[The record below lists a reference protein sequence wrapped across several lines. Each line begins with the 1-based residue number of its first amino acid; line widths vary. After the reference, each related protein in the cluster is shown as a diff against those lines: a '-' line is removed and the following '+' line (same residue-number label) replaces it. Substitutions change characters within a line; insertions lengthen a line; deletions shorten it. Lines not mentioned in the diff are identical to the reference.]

1 MIRTEKQ
8 CQISSFLAG
17 TGGQEEV
24 QVLQPDDHVS
34 GIEGGTILLHC
45 MVFGFPLPGPVK
57 WFKGKEPQREEIFN
71 FKGIINHRIKAIDF
85 SKSNTNFSISISH
98 ITPED
103 SGTYYC
109 VKFRKGITAVKEFKS
124 GSGTKLTVKGN
135 QPSVPLVSGP
145 QERGSINQTV
155 IISCNSTGFFPK
167 AITLKWF
174 KNGNEFPALWT
185 HVFPKGDVSYNL
197 ISTVQLLLTAS
208 DVHSEI
214 TCEVHHDTLQTPLR
228 GKMQLSDVIRV
239 PPEIG
244 ISSLLFHSRWMA
256 ATCYVIKFY
265 PKHINVSWL
274 MNGIVVKGQKSTIPT
289 EDKDGTYSLESS
301 LVVLM
306 SVQKENTVFTCQV
319 YHDSQRPINEIL
331 RASASPKDG
340 TQTDPGSAVPT
351 QILVIFL
358 LGLKVLLLLS
368 VSIFFVHRKWKTT
381 ASKATLSSRSGSSPD
396 PQSQLSPASRQDP
409 GLG

>member
-1 MIRTEKQ
+1 
-8 CQISSFLAG
+8 LAG
-17 TGGQEEV
+17 IRSQEKL

-34 GIEGGTILLHC
+34 GIAGDTILLQC
-45 MVFGFPLPGPVK
+45 MVSAFSPPGPVK
-57 WFKGKEPQREEIFN
+57 WFKTKSPREEIFN
-71 FKGIINHRIKAIDF
+71 FRDIHDRIKAIAF
-85 SKSNTNFSISISH
+85 PWSNTNFSISISH

-103 SGTYYC
+103 AGTYYC
-109 VKFRKGITAVKEFKS
+109 VKFRKGFIDNKEFKS
-124 GSGTKLTVKGN
+124 GNGTKLTVKVK
-135 QPSVPLVSGP
+135 PSVPLVSGP

-167 AITLKWF
+167 AIILKWF

-185 HVFPKGDVSYNL
+185 SVFPKGDNVSYNL
-197 ISTVQLLLTAS
+197 ISTVQVLLTAS

-214 TCEVHHDTLQTPLR
+214 TCEVHHDTLQIPLR
-228 GKMQLSDVIRV
+228 GKKQLSDIPLV
-239 PPEIG
+239 PPEIV
-244 ISSLLFHSRWMA
+244 ISSLSFHSRWMA

-265 PKHINVSWL
+265 LKHLNVTWL
-274 MNGIVVKGQKSTIPT
+274 MNGIVVKGEKSTIPT

-306 SVQKENTVFTCQV
+306 SVQKENTGFTCQV
-319 YHDSQRPINEIL
+319 YHDSQAPINEIL

-368 VSIFFVHRKWKTT
+368 VSTFFVHRKWKT
-381 ASKATLSSRSGSSPD
+381 KG
-396 PQSQLSPASRQDP
+396 
-409 GLG
+409 